1 MILKNLISLL
11 KSLDVNAEV
20 NDFYLT
26 LDNQTISIR
35 DVDQTLKNDTKE
47 YHRVKVEGHIK

>member
-1 MILKNLISLL
+1 M